1 MFRGEGIEAR
11 ILDSLGWGVM
21 VVGRWSRVI
30 RAYNRRMEEISGVP
44 AGAAVGRSVVEVF
57 GHLKGIDFEALD
69 AEIRRTGRFEARSLR
84 VERPGGEVVYRH
96 IRGDVLEGGE
106 AGEPAV
112 VVSVQ
117 DVTER
122 EYLRGSLCRYL
133 AREVVDLILGARRGG
148 AIEGREV
155 EAAVLV
161 ADMRGFT
168 GAAEGLTP
176 AELFETL
183 NAYLGPMVDVV
194 VAHRGMID
202 KFVGDGFMA
211 VFGVAGPAGDEAS
224 RALRAAL
231 DLRERVRQVS
241 RHRREAGLPVLGL
254 GYAVHW
260 GPALAGP
267 LGNEVRTEFTLV
279 GDTVNVA
286 HRVQE
291 LAGDGEILVTR
302 PAARAA
308 GPGFRWGDARWVRVR
323 GRKAPVKIVPLLGP
337 VPGADTG
344 HPPPAAPQ
352 ASNSGVD
359 R

>member
-1 MFRGEGIEAR
+1 MEPTGVHIEAR

-30 RAYNRRMEEISGVP
+30 RAYNRRMEEISGIP
-44 AGAAVGRSVVEVF
+44 AAEALGRSVVEVF
-57 GHLKGIDFEALD
+57 GHLRGIDFEALD
-69 AEIRRTGRFEARSLR
+69 AEIRRAGRFEARSLR
-84 VERPGGEVVYRH
+84 LERPDGEVVYRH
-96 IRGDVLEGGE
+96 LRGDVLEGDDE
-106 AGEPAV
+106 ADPGV

-122 EYLRGSLCRYL
+122 EFLRGSLCRYL
-133 AREVVDLILGARRGG
+133 AREVVDLVLGQRRE
-148 AIEGREV
+148 APIEGREV

-176 AELFETL
+176 GELFETL

-194 VAHRGMID
+194 SAHRGMID
-202 KFVGDGFMA
+202 KFIGDGFMV
-211 VFGVAGPAGDEAS
+211 VFGVPHARGDEAVV
-224 RALRAAL
+224 ALRAAL
-231 DLRERVRQVS
+231 DLRDGVREVS
-241 RHRREAGLPVLGL
+241 RRRREAGLPTLGL

-267 LGNEVRTEFTLV
+267 LGNEVRMEYTLV

-291 LAGDGEILVTR
+291 LAAEGEILVTR
-302 PAARAA
+302 TAARGA
-308 GPGFRWGDARWVRVR
+308 GPGFRWGAGRWVRIR
-323 GRKAPVKIVPLLGP
+323 GRKAPVKILPLLGP
-337 VPGADTG
+337 E
-344 HPPPAAPQ
+344 PPAAEGPGPARGQ
-352 ASNSGVD
+352 VSKSGVD